1 MPDGRLLHG
10 PIHVFLDKEKGI
22 SLGGHIEEPVLCGS
36 REIKKVDALYNEE
49 PVDAG
54 ILKRFLD
61 SVSPNNEGCVLMDI
75 HMPESDGFELIKR
88 MSILNYTVRVIFIT
102 ALAETGDY
110 ERAVQ
115 AGVDGFLLKPF
126 TDQSLLDLIGAVSDS
141 MYRKKAKHS
150 GEER

>member
-1 MPDGRLLHG
+1 MDTTKPHIYVVDDDEAVRKALSR
-10 PIHVFLDKEKGI
+10 FLIAYGFT
-22 SLGGHIEEPVLCGS
+22 
-36 REIKKVDALYNEE
+36 VDTF
-49 PVDAG
+49 DSSQ
-54 ILKRFLD
+54 RFLD

-75 HMPESDGFELIKR
+75 HMPEFDGFELIKS